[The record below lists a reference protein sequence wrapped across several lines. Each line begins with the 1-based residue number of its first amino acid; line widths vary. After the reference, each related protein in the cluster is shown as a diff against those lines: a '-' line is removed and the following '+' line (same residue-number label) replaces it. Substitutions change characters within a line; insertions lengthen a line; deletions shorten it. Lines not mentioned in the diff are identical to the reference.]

1 MLLQYPAQSIVGA
14 EGYIQDLEEK
24 YNIQYADK
32 QKKAICQA
40 LEKGILIL
48 TGGPGTGKTTTLN
61 AIIQILE
68 FEGEKVLLGAPTG
81 RAAKRMTELTGCEAK
96 TIHRLLQVEWN
107 EQERPMFSKN
117 ERNLLECDALI
128 LDELS
133 LVAGT

>member
-1 MLLQYPAQSIVGA
+1 M
-14 EGYIQDLEEK
+14 EEK

-81 RAAKRMTELTGCEAK
+81 RAAKQHDR
-96 TIHRLLQVEWN
+96 INRLRSQNHPFVCF
-107 EQERPMFSKN
+107 R
-117 ERNLLECDALI
+117 
-128 LDELS
+128 
-133 LVAGT
+133 